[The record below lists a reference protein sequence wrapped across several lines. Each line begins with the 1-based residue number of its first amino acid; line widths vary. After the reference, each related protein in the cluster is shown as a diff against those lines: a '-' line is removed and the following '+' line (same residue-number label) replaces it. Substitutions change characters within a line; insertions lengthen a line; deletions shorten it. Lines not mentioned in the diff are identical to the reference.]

1 MKIQKVLKGLIV
13 RASVLAIL
21 LIGLCSVPSNSYLA
35 DMSGGDNVSLP
46 GVHGAS
52 NNTAYAFDRYV
63 IVAPFAPS
71 GNVGDGSD
79 LSKFD
84 NHRLYLYDSKRPES
98 PPRVCD
104 LKVCYFPTRVVFD
117 PNTQNVYVR
126 GTEYVEIEPGRFE
139 AREVIVYTHLN
150 LELDGKP
157 AFDADFVV
165 PIHIKGINS
174 DYTENAPTDFALGH
188 DGRILV
194 FTNGSWIFTYD
205 VVKGT
210 PYTLVIDNN
219 PENLISYLDVEPTSN
234 TIIVATSRRI
244 EGAEGGVK
252 FESELS
258 FHELEEN
265 GTTNKIKEL
274 RPEDFGEGIFLSQ
287 GSNAAI
293 SADPVTGTAEFAY
306 FVTNDGSL
314 CQVDLRAEGDVGRIE
329 RLAVLPEMAQGE
341 GLEPGPVTVN
351 FDRSKRLLTIVKRG
365 TFTRIRR
372 PGYLERGGRI
382 RRPGY
387 IEYGGS
393 AAVAIVQLN
402 KKNRVIGQ
410 RVFDKVFGKENRL
423 SNLIAGQ
430 NGVGLIATYSGLL
443 YALDSSA
450 SLDQAS
456 VTFVGSISSR
466 IERITYNASR
476 QNLTAISSY
485 KDIDETQGIV
495 PGSIFFTKVSL
506 NAD

>member
-1 MKIQKVLKGLIV
+1 
-13 RASVLAIL
+13 
-21 LIGLCSVPSNSYLA
+21 
-35 DMSGGDNVSLP
+35 
-46 GVHGAS
+46 
-52 NNTAYAFDRYV
+52 
-63 IVAPFAPS
+63 
-71 GNVGDGSD
+71 
-79 LSKFD
+79 
-84 NHRLYLYDSKRPES
+84 
-98 PPRVCD
+98 
-104 LKVCYFPTRVVFD
+104 
-117 PNTQNVYVR
+117 
-126 GTEYVEIEPGRFE
+126 
-139 AREVIVYTHLN
+139 
-150 LELDGKP
+150 LDGKP

-210 PYTLVIDNN
+210 PYTLVIDND

-274 RPEDFGEGIFLSQ
+274 RPEQFGEGIYLSP
-287 GSNAAI
+287 GSNAAV
-293 SADPVTGTAEFAY
+293 SADPITGTAEFGY

-329 RLAVLPEMAQGE
+329 RLAVLPEMAQAE
-341 GLEPGPVTVN
+341 GFEPGPVTVS

-387 IEYGGS
+387 IEYDGS

-423 SNLIAGQ
+423 SNLVAGR